1 MEALDNK
8 CPSCGA
14 VIKFFPKEQK
24 WVCEYCGSEFTLEE
38 MQQHKNASS
47 EEVNQKSSEK
57 KKRKVE
63 EADVYRCKS
72 CGAEIIA
79 DANTTA
85 TFCVYCGNTAIL
97 KEKIQDSRVP
107 DFII

>member
-14 VIKFFPKEQK
+14 VIKFSPKEQK

-57 KKRKVE
+57 KKRKDFGFLNFPL
-63 EADVYRCKS
+63 AKLQ
-72 CGAEIIA
+72 IILY
-79 DANTTA
+79 T
-85 TFCVYCGNTAIL
+85 
-97 KEKIQDSRVP
+97 
-107 DFII
+107 IICC